1 MRIEINQIRRIIF
14 KGMPGRNFNLPG
26 QIQNRIF
33 ETLKRHTPERPT
45 VGIAADFDRTLVNTD
60 EKNRIF
66 PSIQTDTSHV
76 LDPIAA
82 LGICGFPTAVIS
94 GNKPSYI
101 DTLFTEGYRNRLEE
115 QARLSTME
123 RFRAFSQNSTWQ
135 EAFNTLGEKLPDVS
149 AKYAQQY
156 LFQSTDIDTIENS
169 FRLPLSKAI
178 GSNFMMEKP
187 LIIRPG
193 GSNEILKT
201 YGPIFENRNGTQLS
215 WIAVPGPLRQGI
227 IKGAIE
233 TMPQEFPKK
242 YKFEPGGQYSIDIN
256 HINVEKPNGARDF
269 MDQFGL
275 ELLLYFGDSVYE
287 RDGYEGN
294 DLAVRKVKNAFVF
307 AVDPDQ
313 SEIPEGENI
322 IKAGPTPDATY
333 AWMTWI
339 FANYVSI
346 RFATQGVHD
355 SEKNM
360 IMKAIINNHLQEKL
374 IENYQIIN
382 NL

>member
-1 MRIEINQIRRIIF
+1 MPIEINQTRKIIF
-14 KGMPGRNFNLPG
+14 KAMPGRNFNLPG
-26 QIQNRIF
+26 PVHNRII

-66 PSIQTDTSHV
+66 PSIQSDASHV

-101 DTLFTEGYRNRLEE
+101 DSLFTEGYRDRLEE
-115 QARLSTME
+115 QDCLSTMV

-135 EAFNTLGEKLPDVS
+135 EAFNSLGEKLPEIS
-149 AKYAQQY
+149 AQYAKQY
-156 LFQSTDIDTIENS
+156 LFPPADIEAIES
-169 FRLPLSKAI
+169 AFRLPLSKAI

-187 LIIRPG
+187 LIIRTA
-193 GSNEILKT
+193 GSNETLKT

-215 WIAVPGPLRQGI
+215 WIAVPGPLRKGI
-227 IKGAIE
+227 IKEAVE
-233 TMPQEFPKK
+233 SMPQEFLKK

-256 HINVEKPNGARDF
+256 HINVEKPNGAREF
-269 MDQFGL
+269 MDRFGL

-287 RDGYEGN
+287 KDGYEGN

-313 SEIPEGENI
+313 SEIPDAENI

-346 RFATQGVHD
+346 RFATEGVPD
-355 SEKNM
+355 SEKSM
-360 IMKAIINNHLQEKL
+360 IMKAITANNLQEKF
-374 IENYQIIN
+374 EESYAIN
-382 NL
+382 NG